1 MKKFY
6 FLLITLFC
14 LSATSLR
21 AQVTF
26 TQTSNDDFTQG
37 NSYGTVINNNAVVPE
52 PSLVGGTLN
61 DWEATTN
68 IPATLYGHQLCTWRN
83 YLYCI
88 GGHNGSSVVNTVYR
102 ATFQNSGASN
112 VGISGWTTLTA
123 LPVSLRDAAVVS
135 TQNYLIVIG
144 GHNADSICRNIYT
157 AKFNSDGSVAG
168 WSVSPVSLPQPMY
181 GMRAVVAQGNLYII
195 GGTTSDNASGYSN
208 KVYLGKVNALGELY
222 ELTETVTLPV
232 ALNRHAVATDGQ
244 HVYVTGG
251 RNSSGTRLN
260 SVLKATL
267 NPDGTVNGWQVMA
280 ALPAETD
287 GHSAVCSNGVL
298 AVIGGEDNTG
308 LASNKLYY
316 TPTNGNAF
324 NWNIADVFLSDRVKD
339 AASVAYRS
347 SIYVAGG
354 VNMVGTILNYTRYAP
369 ITGSSQV
376 TDATFISTPFLIGD
390 PKTIQGLSY
399 TLSNN
404 TTDYQLLYRVAGMD
418 KVYSNWTSTDNS
430 NPLNI
435 NISGSFLQYM
445 MRFTSSTGTQPTLED
460 MTLTLSGITQL
471 SGNLNGMDTLK
482 VENSPYWATGS
493 ISFTDGTHVIDSG
506 VTIYFSPNT
515 GLDITRANM
524 KFNGTAN
531 AGITLTSYDHE
542 VPNWNG
548 VYFQDASDNGVSSI
562 MNYTSIMY
570 AGNGDNNAN
579 LRLYNTNQPVIS
591 HCNFQHADGHGLRL
605 VNSHPTLSNCTFS
618 YNTES
623 GVYMEGANP
632 TLNTATCDGN
642 GFAGLYYANANVNPN
657 LTDITLQNNLYGI
670 YSHTP
675 DNSFAHSGSITMSG
689 NGTDVAVNGGN
700 INGDRRWGYFENGY
714 ALLSDVTIRGKLTI
728 APGNTLK
735 MAQGKYL
742 NIGWG
747 GSEGGKLSAMGKADS
762 LITFTSLNG
771 AVGGWEGLFFRDG
784 SDYNSSSTL
793 RYCVVENGN
802 DRNLY
807 CENTTQPYI
816 LSCTFRN
823 AINQDMRL
831 HNSNITV
838 ESSIFQT
845 AKYGLNL
852 YNSSPILI
860 SDTFEYISNTCVRME
875 TNHWPN
881 TYSLVMRNSNYG
893 FHLLNPNTDI
903 SKANTTFSNNTA
915 NIAVN
920 GGEIADTR
928 TWAYNGTYAI
938 LGNLYVQGY
947 RWTPRWTIKP
957 GSTLKFAENTG
968 LQIGGDARGGA
979 LHAIG
984 TPDSLITFTAL
995 NDSIGGWNGIYYRGE
1010 SDDYGSDSSDVKYC
1024 IIEKG
1029 KDYNLYVT
1037 GTRMPYIENS
1047 TFRQSSGHGL
1057 RINGEYA
1064 RHIRNCSFEE
1074 NGIDGLWNQNCIVK
1088 IHDSQFTNNGRYGL
1102 HYNSAHYVDTLSG
1115 ITITGNSMDGIIIDG
1130 GTIEDNRTWFYC
1142 DKPYI
1147 FMGGVTLWGNNWTPQ
1162 WNIKPGCTLKFAK
1175 DAVLAISYCAN
1186 GRCGGGA
1193 IHAIGT
1199 PDSLITFT
1207 ALNDSIGGWSG
1218 IYFYDQSDN
1227 YGSDSSYLKYCIIEK
1242 GNSHN
1247 LFTNNT
1253 RMPYIENCVFRL
1265 SYGSS
1270 VRIEHQYTQHIRNC
1284 TFEQT
1289 ANASGLVLYG
1299 TSASPKISNCS
1310 FVGNKTGGLWCENST
1325 PDTIDN
1331 CHFYGNEQYGLYA
1344 ISSSTLKNIS
1354 NCSFYNNNDGL
1365 YSSGSTLNNISN
1377 CSFYS
1382 NSNDGFND
1390 IDSRAY
1396 RIHNSSFNNNGRY
1409 GLHYNNAYYVDSLTN
1424 LSFSGNSL
1432 DGIII
1437 DGGTIEND
1445 RTWFFCEQ
1453 PYIFFNNI
1461 SVFSRG
1467 NTPRWNIKPGTT
1479 IKFSNNH
1486 GLQVG
1491 YHSGGWGCGGGALHA
1506 IGTPDSLITFT
1517 ALNDSIGGWN
1527 GIFYHDCSDNCGSD
1541 SSDMKY
1547 CIIEKGKDYN
1557 LHLNGTKMPYIE
1569 NCTFR
1574 QAQST
1579 GLWIEN
1585 EYARHIRNCIFEE
1598 NGAYG
1603 ADLYNISCPVSNCF
1617 FTSNSNSGLFANSSY
1632 INIDHS
1638 QFTNNGQHGLYYNN
1652 ANNKNKTCK
1661 IINSSFIGNSSDGLW
1676 TNNSFLYVDSS
1687 LFNNNGRYGL
1697 HYNNAYYV
1705 DTLTH
1710 LSFNGNNMD
1719 GIVIDGGTI
1728 EDNRT
1733 WFYCEKPYIFLGNIT
1748 LRRGGWTPVWTIKPG
1763 CAFRFAA
1770 NTGLQVGSN
1779 TNNYGTIHAIG
1790 APDSL
1795 ITFSALND
1803 SIGGWNGIFFNA
1815 YSDDAGG
1822 ECYMTYVDV
1831 SQGKDYNIRN
1841 NATNFPTMEKCN
1853 IHHSLGNGM
1862 QIESSNCVIKSST
1875 FHDNGN
1881 RGIFINGGNQ
1891 PTIGG
1896 NYMEYCSFY
1905 NNQGYDVYQDGNQT
1919 INMPYSFFGTT
1930 DSLKIATKKIYDKAD
1945 NSSKGEVIYWPVSWV
1960 PQSIG
1965 EDIQIDGT
1973 ITYGEDGLMNNVT
1986 VKVQDFMNNN
1996 LLQTTVGATSDFHF
2010 SDVNLT
2016 TANRM
2021 VFEHP
2026 YSYADGAV
2034 NATDALRVMRHFT
2047 HQSLLTP
2054 EQQVAAD
2061 VNGSNTVNGT
2071 DAMLILKRYVGL
2083 LEEFPVG
2090 NCLYICDSVIANDN
2104 NFTYNTQMYWYGD
2117 VDFSYN
2123 LTRGDNSTIQLE
2135 TYNTAYIPQKNETIR
2150 IPVIAKGNYS
2160 LGAISLDILYPE
2172 TEMEIVGVEL
2182 HQTGDPMTFHT
2193 HDNSLRIGWYSL
2205 SPLAVSYDDT
2215 LLYITARVLQNNPD
2229 IRFELGPCCALAD
2242 GYAEPISGAVLAMPN
2257 ISDIL
2262 GVEDIQGGNTES
2274 VWEQVQVY
2282 PNPSHGTFT
2291 ISDPEQVIQN
2301 LYLYDVCGKLVE
2313 IGSSYASES
2322 SIRISNL
2329 TPGVY
2334 FIRMEA
2340 EDSTKTLKV
2349 VVEK

>member
-195 GGTTSDNASGYSN
+195 GGTTSDNASGCSN

-244 HVYVTGG
+244 YVYVTGG
-251 RNSSGTRLN
+251 QNSSGTRLN

-316 TPTNGNAF
+316 TSTNGNAF
-324 NWNIADVFLSDRVKD
+324 NWNIADVFLSDRVKN

-399 TLSNN
+399 TLSND

-471 SGNLNGMDTLK
+471 NGNLNGMDTLK

-515 GLDITRANM
+515 GLNITRANM

-675 DNSFAHSGSITMSG
+675 DNSFAHSGSIAMSG

-700 INGDRRWGYFENGY
+700 IYGDHRWGYFENGY

-823 AINQDMRL
+823 ANNQDMRL

-838 ESSIFQT
+838 ESSILQT

-860 SDTFEYISNTCVRME
+860 SDTFELISRSCLRME
-875 TNHWPN
+875 TNNWPN
-881 TYSLVMRNSNYG
+881 LYSIVMRNSKYG
-893 FHLLNPNTDI
+893 IELPNPNYDIPHLESVVYSNNVANFAINGGDI
-903 SKANTTFSNNTA
+903 SSNKTWECNTYS
-915 NIAVN
+915 
-920 GGEIADTR
+920 
-928 TWAYNGTYAI
+928 I
-938 LGNLYVQGY
+938 LGSICVAGANS
-947 RWTPRWTIKP
+947 TPHFSIKP
-957 GSTLKFAENTG
+957 GSTLKFAPNTG
-968 LQIGGDARGGA
+968 LQIGDQRCPRYCDYYGGA
-979 LHAIG
+979 LYAIG

-995 NDSIGGWNGIYYRGE
+995 NDSIGGWNGIYFHNF
-1010 SDDYGSDSSDVKYC
+1010 SDNYGTENSDVKYC

-1029 KDYNLYVT
+1029 KDYNLYT
-1037 GTRMPYIENS
+1037 NNTRMPNIENS
-1047 TFRQSSGHGL
+1047 TFRLSDGHGL
-1057 RINGEYA
+1057 WINGEYA
-1064 RHIRNCSFEE
+1064 QHIRNSVFEE
-1074 NGIDGLWNQNCIVK
+1074 NGTDGLWNQNCVIK
-1088 IHDSQFTNNGRYGL
+1088 IHDSQF
-1102 HYNSAHYVDTLSG
+1102 
-1115 ITITGNSMDGIIIDG
+1115 I
-1130 GTIEDNRTWFYC
+1130 
-1142 DKPYI
+1142 
-1147 FMGGVTLWGNNWTPQ
+1147 
-1162 WNIKPGCTLKFAK
+1162 
-1175 DAVLAISYCAN
+1175 
-1186 GRCGGGA
+1186 
-1193 IHAIGT
+1193 
-1199 PDSLITFT
+1199 
-1207 ALNDSIGGWSG
+1207 
-1218 IYFYDQSDN
+1218 
-1227 YGSDSSYLKYCIIEK
+1227 
-1242 GNSHN
+1242 
-1247 LFTNNT
+1247 
-1253 RMPYIENCVFRL
+1253 
-1265 SYGSS
+1265 
-1270 VRIEHQYTQHIRNC
+1270 
-1284 TFEQT
+1284 
-1289 ANASGLVLYG
+1289 
-1299 TSASPKISNCS
+1299 
-1310 FVGNKTGGLWCENST
+1310 
-1325 PDTIDN
+1325 
-1331 CHFYGNEQYGLYA
+1331 
-1344 ISSSTLKNIS
+1344 
-1354 NCSFYNNNDGL
+1354 
-1365 YSSGSTLNNISN
+1365 
-1377 CSFYS
+1377 
-1382 NSNDGFND
+1382 
-1390 IDSRAY
+1390 
-1396 RIHNSSFNNNGRY
+1396 NNGRY
-1409 GLHYNNAYYVDSLTN
+1409 GLHYNNSYYVDTLINLTISGNNLDGIVIDGGSIEENRTWFYCEKPYIALRSIFLRGATNIPCLTIKPGTILKFANNTGFQIGEELSWANTMVHSGTINAIGKPDSLITFSALNDSIGGWNGIYFHDYSDNRGGECYMTYVDVSQGKDYNVRSVSTTFPTMENCNIHHALGNGLQLESSPCAIKSSAFHDNSIDGFYNKNSLVTIRSSQFNDNGRYGLHYNNSYYVDSLTN
-1424 LSFSGNSL
+1424 LSFSNNNI
-1432 DGIII
+1432 DGII
-1437 DGGTIEND
+1437 
-1445 RTWFFCEQ
+1445 
-1453 PYIFFNNI
+1453 
-1461 SVFSRG
+1461 
-1467 NTPRWNIKPGTT
+1467 
-1479 IKFSNNH
+1479 
-1486 GLQVG
+1486 
-1491 YHSGGWGCGGGALHA
+1491 
-1506 IGTPDSLITFT
+1506 
-1517 ALNDSIGGWN
+1517 
-1527 GIFYHDCSDNCGSD
+1527 
-1541 SSDMKY
+1541 
-1547 CIIEKGKDYN
+1547 
-1557 LHLNGTKMPYIE
+1557 
-1569 NCTFR
+1569 
-1574 QAQST
+1574 
-1579 GLWIEN
+1579 
-1585 EYARHIRNCIFEE
+1585 
-1598 NGAYG
+1598 
-1603 ADLYNISCPVSNCF
+1603 
-1617 FTSNSNSGLFANSSY
+1617 
-1632 INIDHS
+1632 
-1638 QFTNNGQHGLYYNN
+1638 
-1652 ANNKNKTCK
+1652 
-1661 IINSSFIGNSSDGLW
+1661 
-1676 TNNSFLYVDSS
+1676 
-1687 LFNNNGRYGL
+1687 
-1697 HYNNAYYV
+1697 
-1705 DTLTH
+1705 
-1710 LSFNGNNMD
+1710 
-1719 GIVIDGGTI
+1719 IDGGTI

-1733 WFYCEKPYIFLGNIT
+1733 WFYCEKPYIVLDNIYLRGYTNIPCLT
-1748 LRRGGWTPVWTIKPG
+1748 LKPG
-1763 CAFRFAA
+1763 VSIKFA
-1770 NTGLQVGSN
+1770 NDKGMQVGDYFYWSSQ
-1779 TNNYGTIHAIG
+1779 YLHSGTLNAIG
-1790 APDSL
+1790 TPDSL

-1803 SIGGWNGIFFNA
+1803 SIGGWNGIYFNP
-1815 YSDDAGG
+1815 YSDDRGG
-1822 ECYMTYVDV
+1822 ECYLTYVDI
-1831 SQGKDYNIRN
+1831 SQGKSYNIRTN
-1841 NATNFPTMEKCN
+1841 QTNFPTMEKCN

-1862 QIESSNCVIKSST
+1862 QIESSNCVINSSS
-1875 FHDNGN
+1875 FHHNGN
-1881 RGIFINGGNQ
+1881 HGLFINGGNQ

-1896 NYMEYCSFY
+1896 NYMTYCSFY

-1919 INMPYSFFGTT
+1919 INMPYSFFGCT
-1930 DSLKIATKKIYDKAD
+1930 DSLMVTTKKIYDKSD
-1945 NSSKGEVIYWPVSWV
+1945 NSSKGEVKYWPVSWV

-1965 EDIQIDGT
+1965 EDLQLDGT

-1986 VKVQDFMNNN
+1986 VSIQDFMNNN

-2047 HQSLLTP
+2047 HQSLLTL

-2061 VNGSNTVNGT
+2061 VNGSCTVNGT

-2123 LTRGDNSTIQLE
+2123 FTRGDNSTVQLE

-2182 HQTGDPMTFHT
+2182 YQTGDPMTFHT

-2262 GVEDIQGGNTES
+2262 GVEDIQGGNSES

-2291 ISDPEQVIQN
+2291 ISDPEHVIQN

>member
-6 FLLITLFC
+6 FLLITLFY
-14 LSATSLR
+14 LTATSLR

-675 DNSFAHSGSITMSG
+675 DNSFAHSGSIAMSG

-700 INGDRRWGYFENGY
+700 IYGDRRWGYFENGY

-823 AINQDMRL
+823 ANNQDMRL
-831 HNSNITV
+831 NSSNITV

-860 SDTFEYISNTCVRME
+860 SDTFELISRSCLRLE

-881 TYSLVMRNSNYG
+881 LYSIVMRNSYFG
-893 FHLLNPNTDI
+893 LELPNPNYDI
-903 SKANTTFSNNTA
+903 PHYENIIFSNNTTNFA
-915 NIAVN
+915 IN
-920 GGEIADTR
+920 GGTVSGNR
-928 TWAYNGTYAI
+928 TWECNTYSI
-938 LGNLYVQGY
+938 LGNITIQCGY
-947 RWTPRWTIKP
+947 CTYRLNIKP
-957 GSTLKFAENTG
+957 GATLKFAKNTG
-968 LQIGGDARGGA
+968 LQIGNSNSGGA

-1037 GTRMPYIENS
+1037 GTRMPYIENC
-1047 TFRQSSGHGL
+1047 TFSQSNGYGL
-1057 RINGEYA
+1057 YINGTYD
-1064 RHIRNCSFEE
+1064 RLIRDCVFED
-1074 NGIDGLWNQNCIVK
+1074 NGSDGLWNQNCQVK
-1088 IHDSQFTNNGRYGL
+1088 
-1102 HYNSAHYVDTLSG
+1102 V
-1115 ITITGNSMDGIIIDG
+1115 
-1130 GTIEDNRTWFYC
+1130 
-1142 DKPYI
+1142 
-1147 FMGGVTLWGNNWTPQ
+1147 
-1162 WNIKPGCTLKFAK
+1162 
-1175 DAVLAISYCAN
+1175 
-1186 GRCGGGA
+1186 
-1193 IHAIGT
+1193 
-1199 PDSLITFT
+1199 
-1207 ALNDSIGGWSG
+1207 
-1218 IYFYDQSDN
+1218 
-1227 YGSDSSYLKYCIIEK
+1227 
-1242 GNSHN
+1242 
-1247 LFTNNT
+1247 
-1253 RMPYIENCVFRL
+1253 
-1265 SYGSS
+1265 
-1270 VRIEHQYTQHIRNC
+1270 
-1284 TFEQT
+1284 
-1289 ANASGLVLYG
+1289 
-1299 TSASPKISNCS
+1299 
-1310 FVGNKTGGLWCENST
+1310 
-1325 PDTIDN
+1325 
-1331 CHFYGNEQYGLYA
+1331 
-1344 ISSSTLKNIS
+1344 
-1354 NCSFYNNNDGL
+1354 
-1365 YSSGSTLNNISN
+1365 
-1377 CSFYS
+1377 
-1382 NSNDGFND
+1382 
-1390 IDSRAY
+1390 
-1396 RIHNSSFNNNGRY
+1396 HNSQFNNNGRY
-1409 GLHYNNAYYVDSLTN
+1409 GLHYNNAHYVDALTD
-1424 LSFSGNSL
+1424 LSISGNEL

-1437 DGGTIEND
+1437 DGGTIENS
-1445 RTWFFCEQ
+1445 RTWFYCEK
-1453 PYIFFNNI
+1453 PYIFMDNI
-1461 SVFSRG
+1461 ILQG
-1467 NTPRWNIKPGTT
+1467 YRWSPHWTIKPGTT
-1479 IKFSNNH
+1479 LKFAKDK
-1486 GLQVG
+1486 GLQIG
-1491 YHSGGWGCGGGALHA
+1491 NTERGGALKA

-1527 GIFYHDCSDNCGSD
+1527 GIYFRGESDDYGTNN
-1541 SSDMKY
+1541 SSINH
-1547 CIIEKGKDYN
+1547 CIIEKGNEYN
-1557 LHLNGTKMPYIE
+1557 LYITGTKVPKIENSIFRYATGYGLFLNG
-1569 NCTFR
+1569 
-1574 QAQST
+1574 
-1579 GLWIEN
+1579 
-1585 EYARHIRNCIFEE
+1585 EYAQRIQNCIFNE
-1598 NGAYG
+1598 NG
-1603 ADLYNISCPVSNCF
+1603 
-1617 FTSNSNSGLFANSSY
+1617 
-1632 INIDHS
+1632 
-1638 QFTNNGQHGLYYNN
+1638 
-1652 ANNKNKTCK
+1652 
-1661 IINSSFIGNSSDGLW
+1661 SDGLW
-1676 TNNSFLYVDSS
+1676 NQNCVIKIHNSQ
-1687 LFNNNGRYGL
+1687 FNNNGRYGL
-1697 HYNNAYYV
+1697 HYNNSYYV
-1705 DTLTH
+1705 DSLTN
-1710 LSFNGNNMD
+1710 LSMSGNQLD
-1719 GIVIDGGTI
+1719 GIIIDGGTI
-1728 EDNRT
+1728 EENRT
-1733 WFYCEKPYIFLGNIT
+1733 WFYCEEPYISMGSIIIRGCRNIPC
-1748 LRRGGWTPVWTIKPG
+1748 LNIKPG
-1763 CAFRFAA
+1763 VSIKF
-1770 NTGLQVGSN
+1770 
-1779 TNNYGTIHAIG
+1779 TNNTRLQIGDYAYWCGYPDNSGTLNAIG
-1790 APDSL
+1790 TPDSL

-1803 SIGGWNGIFFNA
+1803 SIGGWDGIYFHDQ
-1815 YSDDAGG
+1815 SDNKGG
-1822 ECYMTYVDV
+1822 ECHMTYVDV
-1831 SQGKDYNIRN
+1831 SQGKDYNMRSIS
-1841 NATNFPTMEKCN
+1841 TNFPTMEKCR
-1853 IHHSLGNGM
+1853 IHHSMGNGM
-1862 QIESSNCVIKSST
+1862 QLESSPCVVKSST
-1875 FHDNGN
+1875 FDHNGN
-1881 RGIFINGGNQ
+1881 HGLFINGSSR

-1905 NNQGYDVYQDGNQT
+1905 NNGGYAVYQDGTAQV
-1919 INMPYSFFGTT
+1919 NMPYSFFGCT
-1930 DSLKIATKKIYDKAD
+1930 DSLMVATKKIYDKSD
-1945 NSSKGEVIYWPVSWV
+1945 NNSKGEVKYWPVSWV

-1965 EDIQIDGT
+1965 EDLQIDGT

-1986 VKVQDFMNNN
+1986 VSIQDFMNNN

-2034 NATDALRVMRHFT
+2034 NATDALKVMRHFT
-2047 HQSLLTP
+2047 HQSLLSPTQ
-2054 EQQVAAD
+2054 ETAAD
-2061 VNGSNTVNGT
+2061 VNGSCTVNGT

-2123 LTRGDNSTIQLE
+2123 FTRGDNSTVQLE

-2172 TEMEIVGVEL
+2172 TEMEIVGVKL

-2291 ISDPEQVIQN
+2291 ISDPEHVIQN

-2322 SIRISNL
+2322 SIRISDL

>member
-404 TTDYQLLYRVAGMD
+404 TSDYQLLYRVAGMD

-675 DNSFAHSGSITMSG
+675 DNSFAHSGSIAMSG

-771 AVGGWEGLFFRDG
+771 AIGGWEGLFFRDG

-823 AINQDMRL
+823 ANNQDMRL

-838 ESSIFQT
+838 ESSLFQN
-845 AKYGLNL
+845 AQFGINL
-852 YNSSPILI
+852 YSSSPILI

-915 NIAVN
+915 DIAVN

-957 GSTLKFAENTG
+957 GSTIKFAENTG
-968 LQIGGDARGGA
+968 LQIGGDVRGGA

-1037 GTRMPYIENS
+1037 GTRMPYIEDC
-1047 TFRQSSGHGL
+1047 TFSQSNGYGL
-1057 RINGEYA
+1057 WINGEYA
-1064 RHIRNCSFEE
+1064 RHIRNCIFEE
-1074 NGIDGLWNQNCIVK
+1074 NGTDGFWNQNCLVK
-1088 IHDSQFTNNGRYGL
+1088 IHDSQFINNGRYGV
-1102 HYNSAHYVDTLSG
+1102 HYNSAHYVDTLSS
-1115 ITITGNSMDGIIIDG
+1115 ITITGNSIDGIIIDG

-1147 FMGGVTLWGNNWTPQ
+1147 FMDNMIL
-1162 WNIKPGCTLKFAK
+1162 
-1175 DAVLAISYCAN
+1175 
-1186 GRCGGGA
+1186 RGGG
-1193 IHAIGT
+1193 
-1199 PDSLITFT
+1199 
-1207 ALNDSIGGWSG
+1207 W
-1218 IYFYDQSDN
+1218 
-1227 YGSDSSYLKYCIIEK
+1227 
-1242 GNSHN
+1242 
-1247 LFTNNT
+1247 
-1253 RMPYIENCVFRL
+1253 
-1265 SYGSS
+1265 
-1270 VRIEHQYTQHIRNC
+1270 
-1284 TFEQT
+1284 
-1289 ANASGLVLYG
+1289 
-1299 TSASPKISNCS
+1299 
-1310 FVGNKTGGLWCENST
+1310 
-1325 PDTIDN
+1325 
-1331 CHFYGNEQYGLYA
+1331 
-1344 ISSSTLKNIS
+1344 
-1354 NCSFYNNNDGL
+1354 
-1365 YSSGSTLNNISN
+1365 
-1377 CSFYS
+1377 
-1382 NSNDGFND
+1382 
-1390 IDSRAY
+1390 
-1396 RIHNSSFNNNGRY
+1396 
-1409 GLHYNNAYYVDSLTN
+1409 
-1424 LSFSGNSL
+1424 
-1432 DGIII
+1432 
-1437 DGGTIEND
+1437 
-1445 RTWFFCEQ
+1445 
-1453 PYIFFNNI
+1453 
-1461 SVFSRG
+1461 
-1467 NTPRWNIKPGTT
+1467 TPRWTIKPGTT
-1479 IKFSNNH
+1479 LRFSNNH
-1486 GLQVG
+1486 GLQIG
-1491 YHSGGWGCGGGALHA
+1491 YYDRWYSGGGALHA
-1506 IGTPDSLITFT
+1506 IGTPDSLITFS

-1527 GIFYHDCSDNCGSD
+1527 GIFYHDYSDNYGSD
-1541 SSDMKY
+1541 SSDLKYCIVEKSAGHNLNIEYTQMPYIENCIFRLAQSTGVRIYGQYNREIKNCAFEQNGADGLYSYSASPTITNCTFSNNIQDGFSIDRSTSDIDSSQFTYNGRYGIYANNSTTLNSISHSNSNNNNDGLYATSSTLNSISNSSFDNNNHDGLYATSSTINNISNCSFYNNGNDGINDINSLANILNSQFTNNARYGVHFNSAHYVDTLTDLTFSGNELDGVVIDGGTIEDNRTWFCCSDKPYIFMDNMILQGYRWTPRWTIKPGTTLKFANNKGLQIGNSNYGGALHAIGTPDSLIIFTALNDSIGGWNGIYFRGESDDNGSDSADVKY

-1585 EYARHIRNCIFEE
+1585 DYARHIRNCIFEE
-1598 NGAYG
+1598 NG
-1603 ADLYNISCPVSNCF
+1603 
-1617 FTSNSNSGLFANSSY
+1617 T
-1632 INIDHS
+1632 
-1638 QFTNNGQHGLYYNN
+1638 
-1652 ANNKNKTCK
+1652 
-1661 IINSSFIGNSSDGLW
+1661 DGLW
-1676 TNNSFLYVDSS
+1676 DQNCLVKIHDSQ
-1687 LFNNNGRYGL
+1687 FINNGRYGV
-1697 HYNNAYYV
+1697 HYNNSHYV
-1705 DTLTH
+1705 DSLTN
-1710 LSFNGNNMD
+1710 LTISGNELD

-1733 WFYCEKPYIFLGNIT
+1733 WFYCEKPYIFMDNIT
-1748 LRRGGWTPVWTIKPG
+1748 LKGRQWVPVLTLKPG
-1763 CAFRFAA
+1763 CKLVFA
-1770 NTGLQVGSN
+1770 NNKGLQIG
-1779 TNNYGTIHAIG
+1779 NYEGYDTWYHFGGALNAIG

-1795 ITFSALND
+1795 ITFSALNN
-1803 SIGGWNGIFFNA
+1803 SIGGWNGIYFEDR
-1815 YSDDAGG
+1815 SDNFGG
-1822 ECYMTYVDV
+1822 ECHMTYVDV
-1831 SQGKDYNIRN
+1831 SQGKDYNVRSIS
-1841 NATNFPTMEKCN
+1841 TTFPTMEKCN

-1862 QIESSNCVIKSST
+1862 QIESSNCVINSSS
-1875 FHDNGN
+1875 FHHNGN
-1881 RGIFINGGNQ
+1881 HGLFINGGNQ

-1896 NYMEYCSFY
+1896 NYMTYCSFY
-1905 NNQGYDVYQDGNQT
+1905 SNQRYDVYQDGNQT

-1965 EDIQIDGT
+1965 EDIQLDGT

-2061 VNGSNTVNGT
+2061 VNGSCTVNGT

-2123 LTRGDNSTIQLE
+2123 FTRGDNSTVQLE
-2135 TYNTAYIPQKNETIR
+2135 TYNTPYIPQKNETIR

-2242 GYAEPISGAVLAMPN
+2242 GHAEPISGAVLAMPN

-2291 ISDPEQVIQN
+2291 ISDPEHVIQN

>member
-6 FLLITLFC
+6 FLLITLFY
-14 LSATSLR
+14 LTATSLR

-675 DNSFAHSGSITMSG
+675 DNSFAHSGSIAMSG

-823 AINQDMRL
+823 ANNQDMRL

-838 ESSIFQT
+838 ESSLFQN
-845 AKYGLNL
+845 AQFGINL
-852 YNSSPILI
+852 YSSSPILI

-903 SKANTTFSNNTA
+903 PKANTTFSNNTA
-915 NIAVN
+915 DIAVN
-920 GGEIADTR
+920 GGEINNSR
-928 TWAYNGTYAI
+928 TWAYNETYSI
-938 LGNLYVQGY
+938 LGKILLCGQG
-947 RWTPRWTIKP
+947 WTPVWNINS
-957 GSTLKFAENTG
+957 GNTLKFATNAGLQIGKLTCGSCYSCSCYDHGGALHAIGTPDSLITFTALNDSIGGWDGIFFEDRSDNCGSDSSDLKYCIVEKSAGHNLNIENTRMPYIENCIFRLAQSTGVRIYGQYNREIANCVFEQNGGDGLYSYNASPTITNCTFNNNSNDGLYATGTTLNDISNSSFNNNGNDGLYATGSTLHNISNSSFNNNSNDGLYSENSLTKIHNSHLDNNEQYGLHFNNAYYVDTLTHLSLDGNSLDGIVIDGGTIEQNKIWFYNDKPYIFLSSITLQCYYCTARWNIKPGTTLMFAKNTG
-968 LQIGGDARGGA
+968 LQIGAYQRGGA

-995 NDSIGGWNGIYYRGE
+995 NDSIGGWNGIYFVGQ
-1010 SDDYGSDSSDVKYC
+1010 SDDYGSDSSDV
-1024 IIEKG
+1024 
-1029 KDYNLYVT
+1029 
-1037 GTRMPYIENS
+1037 
-1047 TFRQSSGHGL
+1047 
-1057 RINGEYA
+1057 
-1064 RHIRNCSFEE
+1064 
-1074 NGIDGLWNQNCIVK
+1074 
-1088 IHDSQFTNNGRYGL
+1088 
-1102 HYNSAHYVDTLSG
+1102 
-1115 ITITGNSMDGIIIDG
+1115 
-1130 GTIEDNRTWFYC
+1130 
-1142 DKPYI
+1142 
-1147 FMGGVTLWGNNWTPQ
+1147 
-1162 WNIKPGCTLKFAK
+1162 
-1175 DAVLAISYCAN
+1175 
-1186 GRCGGGA
+1186 
-1193 IHAIGT
+1193 
-1199 PDSLITFT
+1199 
-1207 ALNDSIGGWSG
+1207 
-1218 IYFYDQSDN
+1218 
-1227 YGSDSSYLKYCIIEK
+1227 
-1242 GNSHN
+1242 
-1247 LFTNNT
+1247 
-1253 RMPYIENCVFRL
+1253 
-1265 SYGSS
+1265 
-1270 VRIEHQYTQHIRNC
+1270 
-1284 TFEQT
+1284 
-1289 ANASGLVLYG
+1289 
-1299 TSASPKISNCS
+1299 
-1310 FVGNKTGGLWCENST
+1310 
-1325 PDTIDN
+1325 
-1331 CHFYGNEQYGLYA
+1331 
-1344 ISSSTLKNIS
+1344 
-1354 NCSFYNNNDGL
+1354 
-1365 YSSGSTLNNISN
+1365 
-1377 CSFYS
+1377 
-1382 NSNDGFND
+1382 
-1390 IDSRAY
+1390 
-1396 RIHNSSFNNNGRY
+1396 
-1409 GLHYNNAYYVDSLTN
+1409 
-1424 LSFSGNSL
+1424 
-1432 DGIII
+1432 
-1437 DGGTIEND
+1437 
-1445 RTWFFCEQ
+1445 
-1453 PYIFFNNI
+1453 
-1461 SVFSRG
+1461 
-1467 NTPRWNIKPGTT
+1467 
-1479 IKFSNNH
+1479 
-1486 GLQVG
+1486 
-1491 YHSGGWGCGGGALHA
+1491 
-1506 IGTPDSLITFT
+1506 
-1517 ALNDSIGGWN
+1517 
-1527 GIFYHDCSDNCGSD
+1527 
-1541 SSDMKY
+1541 KY

-1574 QAQST
+1574 QAQGT

-1585 EYARHIRNCIFEE
+1585 EYTRHIRNCVFEE
-1598 NGAYG
+1598 NGGYG
-1603 ADLYNISCPVSNCF
+1603 ADLYNITCPVSNSF

-1638 QFTNNGQHGLYYNN
+1638 QFANNGQYGLYYNN
-1652 ANNKNKTCK
+1652 ANNKDKTCR
-1661 IINSSFIGNSSDGLW
+1661 IINSSFTGNSSDGLW

-1770 NTGLQVGSN
+1770 NTRLQVGSN

-1803 SIGGWNGIFFNA
+1803 SIGGWNGILFNA

-1896 NYMEYCSFY
+1896 NYMTYCSFY

-1919 INMPYSFFGTT
+1919 INMPYSFFGCT
-1930 DSLKIATKKIYDKAD
+1930 DSLMVATKKIYDKAD
-1945 NSSKGEVIYWPVSWV
+1945 NSSKGEVKYWPVSWV

-1965 EDIQIDGT
+1965 EDLQLDGT
-1973 ITYGEDGLMNNVT
+1973 ITYGEDGLLNNVT

-2016 TANRM
+2016 TANHM

-2034 NATDALRVMRHFT
+2034 NATDALKVMRHFT
-2047 HQSLLTP
+2047 HQSLLSPTQ
-2054 EQQVAAD
+2054 ETAAD
-2061 VNGSNTVNGT
+2061 VNGSCTVNGT

-2123 LTRGDNSTIQLE
+2123 FTRGDNSTVQLE
-2135 TYNTAYIPQKNETIR
+2135 TYNSIHSTKNETIR

-2205 SPLAVSYDDT
+2205 SPLAASYDDT

-2291 ISDPEQVIQN
+2291 ISDPEHVIQN

>member
-244 HVYVTGG
+244 YVYVTGG
-251 RNSSGTRLN
+251 RNSSGTKLN

-267 NPDGTVNGWQVMA
+267 NPDGTVSGWQVMA

-482 VENSPYWATGS
+482 VENSPYWVTGS

-675 DNSFAHSGSITMSG
+675 DNSFAHSGSIVMSG

-714 ALLSDVTIRGKLTI
+714 ALLNDVTIRGKLTI

-771 AVGGWEGLFFRDG
+771 AIGGWEGLFFRDG

-823 AINQDMRL
+823 ANNQDMRL
-831 HNSNITV
+831 NSSSITV
-838 ESSIFQT
+838 ESSLFQN
-845 AKYGLNL
+845 AQFGINL
-852 YNSSPILI
+852 YSSSPILI
-860 SDTFEYISNTCVRME
+860 ADTFENISNTCVRME
-875 TNHWPN
+875 NNYFPN
-881 TYSLVMRNSNYG
+881 IYSSVMRNSNYG
-893 FHLLNPNTDI
+893 LHLLNPNTNI
-903 SKANTTFSNNTA
+903 TKASITFQNNVA

-920 GGEIADTR
+920 GGDISSTR

-938 LGNLYVQGY
+938 LGNLNVMGQG
-947 RWTPRWTIKP
+947 WTPQWTIKP
-957 GSTLKFAENTG
+957 GNTLKFAQNTSI
-968 LQIGGDARGGA
+968 QVGGSSRGGA

-995 NDSIGGWNGIYYRGE
+995 NDSIGGWNGIYF
-1010 SDDYGSDSSDVKYC
+1010 
-1024 IIEKG
+1024 
-1029 KDYNLYVT
+1029 N
-1037 GTRMPYIENS
+1037 
-1047 TFRQSSGHGL
+1047 
-1057 RINGEYA
+1057 
-1064 RHIRNCSFEE
+1064 
-1074 NGIDGLWNQNCIVK
+1074 
-1088 IHDSQFTNNGRYGL
+1088 
-1102 HYNSAHYVDTLSG
+1102 
-1115 ITITGNSMDGIIIDG
+1115 
-1130 GTIEDNRTWFYC
+1130 
-1142 DKPYI
+1142 
-1147 FMGGVTLWGNNWTPQ
+1147 
-1162 WNIKPGCTLKFAK
+1162 
-1175 DAVLAISYCAN
+1175 
-1186 GRCGGGA
+1186 
-1193 IHAIGT
+1193 
-1199 PDSLITFT
+1199 
-1207 ALNDSIGGWSG
+1207 
-1218 IYFYDQSDN
+1218 DQSDN
-1227 YGSDSSYLKYCIIEK
+1227 YGSDSSDLKYCIVEK

-1253 RMPYIENCVFRL
+1253 RMPYIENCIFRL

-1270 VRIEHQYTQHIRNC
+1270 VRIEYQYSRHIRNC

-1289 ANASGLVLYG
+1289 ANASGLVIYG
-1299 TSASPKISNCS
+1299 SSTSPKISNCS
-1310 FVGNKTGGLWCENST
+1310 FVGNKTGGLWCENSK

-1331 CHFYGNEQYGLYA
+1331 CHFSGNEQYGLYA
-1344 ISSSTLKNIS
+1344 ISSSTLKSIS
-1354 NCSFYNNNDGL
+1354 NCSFYNNNDGI
-1365 YSSGSTLNNISN
+1365 YTNGSTLKNISN
-1377 CSFYS
+1377 CSFYD
-1382 NSNDGFND
+1382 NGNDGIND
-1390 IDSRAY
+1390 INSMAK
-1396 RIHNSSFNNNGRY
+1396 IHNSQFNNNARY
-1409 GLHYNNAYYVDSLTN
+1409 GVHYNSAHYVDTLTN
-1424 LSFSGNSL
+1424 LTFSGNEL
-1432 DGIII
+1432 DGVVI
-1437 DGGTIEND
+1437 DGGTIEDN
-1445 RTWFFCEQ
+1445 RTWFCCSDK
-1453 PYIFFNNI
+1453 PYIFMDNMTLQGY
-1461 SVFSRG
+1461 RW
-1467 NTPRWNIKPGTT
+1467 TPRWTIKPGTT
-1479 IKFSNNH
+1479 LKFANNK
-1486 GLQVG
+1486 GLTIG
-1491 YHSGGWGCGGGALHA
+1491 YGNSGNSYGGALHA

-1527 GIFYHDCSDNCGSD
+1527 GIYFRGESDDNGSD
-1541 SSDMKY
+1541 SSDVKY
-1547 CIIEKGKDYN
+1547 CIIEKGKGYN
-1557 LHLNGTKMPYIE
+1557 LYVTGTRMPYIG
-1569 NCTFR
+1569 NSTFR
-1574 QAQST
+1574 QSSGA
-1579 GLWIEN
+1579 GLRIN
-1585 EYARHIRNCIFEE
+1585 GEYARHIRNCSFEE
-1598 NGAYG
+1598 NG
-1603 ADLYNISCPVSNCF
+1603 
-1617 FTSNSNSGLFANSSY
+1617 T
-1632 INIDHS
+1632 
-1638 QFTNNGQHGLYYNN
+1638 
-1652 ANNKNKTCK
+1652 
-1661 IINSSFIGNSSDGLW
+1661 DGLW
-1676 TNNSFLYVDSS
+1676 DQNCLVKIHDSQ
-1687 LFNNNGRYGL
+1687 FNNNGRYGL
-1697 HYNNAYYV
+1697 HYNNSHYV
-1705 DTLTH
+1705 DTLTN
-1710 LSFNGNNMD
+1710 LSFSNNNID

-1733 WFYCEKPYIFLGNIT
+1733 WFRCEQPYIILNNITVQGGGWTPRWNIKPGTTLKFAKNSKLQIGERINSSHYGGALHAIGTPDSLITFTALNDSVGGWYGIYFHYDSDDCGSDSADVKYCIIEKGDQNFTIRGTRMPYIENCIIRLSRNSGSNICYYGGSEGSPYTRDIKNCVFEQNGRDGLVVEQCSIKIHNSQFINNGRYGLYYYNGAYYVDTLVNLSFSGNSLDGIVLNGGTVEEDRTWFYCEKPYIFLDNFNLRGYTNIPCLT
-1748 LRRGGWTPVWTIKPG
+1748 LKPG
-1763 CAFRFAA
+1763 VSIKFA
-1770 NTGLQVGSN
+1770 NNKGMQVGDNFNWSSQ
-1779 TNNYGTIHAIG
+1779 YVHSGTLNAIG
-1790 APDSL
+1790 TPDSL

-1803 SIGGWNGIFFNA
+1803 SIGGWNGIYFHN
-1815 YSDDAGG
+1815 YSDNRGG
-1822 ECYMTYVDV
+1822 ECLMSYVDI
-1831 SQGKDYNIRN
+1831 SQGKDYNVRSES
-1841 NATNFPTMEKCN
+1841 TSFPTLEKCR

-1862 QIESSNCVIKSST
+1862 QIESSNCVINSSS
-1875 FHDNGN
+1875 FHRNGN
-1881 RGIFINGGNQ
+1881 HGLFINGNSQ
-1891 PTIGG
+1891 PAIGG
-1896 NYMEYCSFY
+1896 NYMTYCSFY

-1930 DSLKIATKKIYDKAD
+1930 DSLKIATKKIYDKSD
-1945 NSSKGEVIYWPVSWV
+1945 NSSKGEVKYWPVSWV

-1965 EDIQIDGT
+1965 EDLQLDGT
-1973 ITYGEDGLMNNVT
+1973 ITYGEDGLLNNVT

-2026 YSYADGAV
+2026 YSYADGTV
-2034 NATDALRVMRHFT
+2034 NATDALKVMRHFT

-2061 VNGSNTVNGT
+2061 VNGSCTVNGT

-2090 NCLYICDSVIANDN
+2090 NCLYICDSVIANNN

-2123 LTRGDNSTIQLE
+2123 FTRGDNSTIQLE

-2291 ISDPEQVIQN
+2291 ISDPEHVIQN

-2334 FIRMEA
+2334 FVRLEA
-2340 EDSTKTLKV
+2340 ASASRTIKV